1 MLILQKV
8 KDFLRVGNLL
18 EPNFGFGLAAFM
30 RRYDLI
36 AS

>member
-18 EPNFGFGLAAFM
+18 DPNFGFGFS
-30 RRYDLI
+30 RRSCGDMI
-36 AS
+36 